1 MMCTTACPDS
11 GVQWCQKRNNEGKGA
26 MESTADL
33 LTCLML
39 LLLLGS
45 GVGFLMV
52 NRRMNR
58 LQKQI
63 EQLELRLEANILP
76 DATPGQ
82 EAPQVTL
89 PLASA
94 QPVQPAQPAPVAGL
108 RANLPPPTLP
118 KPQSLPPAAP
128 PLPAPAPA
136 PVKAPRK
143 PIPVVDWFLKSH
155 ILVQIGLIVLF
166 IGVALLLRY
175 AVDQGWLS
183 LEIRHIGA
191 AMGGVAL
198 GVVGWLLRKRQRSYG
213 LALEGGGLAILYLT
227 TFSAYQFYALLPAS
241 MAFGVFV
248 VLGGVG
254 MALALLQNARILA
267 YAALIGAFAAPLL
280 AAGDGGSYLG
290 LFGYY
295 ALLVLVALGLAVR
308 KGWQGLGVI
317 GLLFTYT
324 VGIGYTFANDP
335 VRNGDYPGVQGFV
348 ALFFG
353 LFAVAALLFAQRRSA
368 GRRIS
373 DLVIGVLNPVFAL
386 IWQMMLIIDF
396 ERGAGYSL
404 LVGGA
409 LYLGWFGLLRWRK
422 DEQLTLHRELSLFW
436 ALFMLT
442 LAIPVFVEA
451 QITAAIWAVA
461 GAAWVWI
468 GWRRTVGWLAP
479 WGLITQ
485 LGAGLA
491 FAPTLLDALGKF
503 LTPAAMST
511 PFLNEFT
518 LGWVMLGAA
527 GMASAYFFTR
537 PAFATAGAARASIW
551 RALAVLS
558 LTWGFAWWF
567 GGGALEATTVRAGF
581 VVSALVLFFTLSTV
595 VMALIGW
602 RLAFGWLEVPLRGL
616 LPLLLVLA
624 VVHRWEIDSPLEG
637 GAWLAWPLALLAHVW
652 MLRRNES
659 WRPVAVYHAAGL
671 WLATYLAAAAANGWL
686 GASDAGETWQVA
698 AVFTVLAAVIAGVT
712 TFAPRLPA
720 PFARHV
726 QAYRGGGV
734 GLVVV
739 IGALLLLM
747 TNFTQDGALHGLPY
761 LPLLNP
767 LALAMAA
774 LLAAT
779 IYWLAVVRNDVDAQW
794 RPLLWGLRWV
804 WWALLI
810 LTMSA
815 ELARSVHHLLG
826 VPLTWDGLYTSAIYQ
841 TLLAV
846 LWSVTALGLMV
857 WGSRRGSRSAWIAG
871 AVVLGM
877 TVLKL
882 FVVDL
887 AGVGT
892 VARIV
897 SFIGVGLLILV
908 IAFLAPAP
916 KLQNSQA
923 AQSDGE
929 GALP

>member
-1 MMCTTACPDS
+1 M
-11 GVQWCQKRNNEGKGA
+11 
-26 MESTADL
+26 MESAIGL
-33 LTCLML
+33 LTCLLL
-39 LLLLGS
+39 LLLLGG

-52 NRRMNR
+52 NQRINR

-63 EQLELRLEANILP
+63 EQIELRLTAGAMFAPESVEETSQFIQP
-76 DATPGQ
+76 MTP
-82 EAPQVTL
+82 AP
-89 PLASA
+89 
-94 QPVQPAQPAPVAGL
+94 PVQPAPTRAADVQANQLFPIPA
-108 RANLPPPTLP
+108 
-118 KPQSLPPAAP
+118 KPQSLPQAASP
-128 PLPAPAPA
+128 IPAPASA

-191 AMGGVAL
+191 AVGGVTL
-198 GVVGWLLRKRQRSYG
+198 GVVGWLLRKKQRSYG

-227 TFSAYQFYALLPAS
+227 TFSAYQFYALLPAPV
-241 MAFGVFV
+241 AFGVFV
-248 VLGGVG
+248 ALGGVG

-280 AAGDGGSYLG
+280 AAGEGGSYIG

-295 ALLVLVALGLAVR
+295 ALLVIVALGLSVR

-317 GLLFTYT
+317 GLIFTYS
-324 VGIGYTFANDP
+324 VGIGFTFANDP
-335 VRNGDYPGVQGFV
+335 VRNGDYPGMQGFV

-353 LFAVAALLFAQRRSA
+353 LFAVAALLFALRHGE

-373 DLVIGVLNPVFAL
+373 DLVIGVLNPLFAL
-386 IWQMMLIIDF
+386 LWQMMLVIDF

-409 LYLGWFGLLRWRK
+409 LYLGLFGLLLWRK
-422 DEQLTLHRELSLFW
+422 DERLSLHRELSLFW
-436 ALFMLT
+436 ALFLLT

-468 GWRRTVGWLAP
+468 GWRRAVGWLAP
-479 WGLITQ
+479 WGVITQ
-485 LGAGLA
+485 IGAGLA
-491 FAPTLLDALGKF
+491 FAPTLLDALGTI
-503 LTPAAMST
+503 LTPTEMGT

-527 GMASAYFFTR
+527 GIASAYFLTR
-537 PAFATAGAARASIW
+537 PAFATTGAARASIW

-558 LTWGFAWWF
+558 LAWGVAWWF
-567 GGGALEATTVRAGF
+567 GGGALEATTVPAGF
-581 VVSALVLFFTLSTV
+581 VVSTLVLFLTLSTV

-602 RLAFGWLEVPLRGL
+602 RLAFGWLELPLRGL

-652 MLRRNES
+652 MLRRNDG
-659 WRPVAVYHAAGL
+659 WQPVAVYHAAGV
-671 WLATYLAAAAANGWL
+671 WLVTYLAAAAANGLL
-686 GASDAGETWQVA
+686 GAIDAGETWQVA
-698 AVFTVLAAVIAGVT
+698 AVFTMLAAVIAGIT
-712 TFAPRLPA
+712 AFAHRLPT
-720 PFARHV
+720 PFNRHV
-726 QAYRGGGV
+726 TAYRVGGV
-734 GLVVV
+734 GLVAVF
-739 IGALLLLM
+739 GALLLLLA
-747 TNFTQDGALHGLPY
+747 NFMAEGASRGLPY

-794 RPLLWGLRWV
+794 RPLLWGMRWV

-826 VPLTWDGLYTSAIYQ
+826 VSLTWDGLYASAIYQ

-857 WGSRRGSRSAWIAG
+857 WGSRRGSRSSWIAG
-871 AVVLGM
+871 AMVLGM

-897 SFIGVGLLILV
+897 SFIGVGLLILL

-916 KLQNSQA
+916 QKKEMGEQRLES
-923 AQSDGE
+923 SDR
-929 GALP
+929 

>member
-1 MMCTTACPDS
+1 
-11 GVQWCQKRNNEGKGA
+11 
-26 MESTADL
+26 MESTTEL
-33 LTCLML
+33 LTCLVL

-45 GVGFLMV
+45 GVGFLIV
-52 NRRMNR
+52 TQRMNR

-63 EQLELRLEANILP
+63 EQLELRLDAGSTPAPAAVQESPRVIPSLP
-76 DATPGQ
+76 
-82 EAPQVTL
+82 
-89 PLASA
+89 
-94 QPVQPAQPAPVAGL
+94 PAQPDVVRVEEVSAKMPS
-108 RANLPPPTLP
+108 PTSPKPPTLP
-118 KPQSLPPAAP
+118 PVAAQPPAP
-128 PLPAPAPA
+128 EVVPA
-136 PVKAPRK
+136 KAPRK
-143 PIPVVDWFLKSH
+143 PIPLIDWFLKSH

-191 AMGGVAL
+191 AVGGVAL
-198 GVVGWLLRKRQRSYG
+198 GVVGWLLRKKQRAYG

-227 TFSAYQFYALLPAS
+227 TFSAYQFYELLPAPV
-241 MAFGVFV
+241 AFGVFV
-248 VLGGVG
+248 ALGGVG

-280 AAGDGGSYLG
+280 AAGDGGSYIG

-295 ALLVLVALGLAVR
+295 ALLVLVALSLAVR

-317 GLLFTYT
+317 GLLFTYS
-324 VGIGYTFANDP
+324 VGIGYTFTADP
-335 VRNGDYPGVQGFV
+335 VRHGDYLGVQSFV

-353 LFAVAALLFAQRRSA
+353 LFAAAALLFAMRRGE

-373 DLVIGVLNPVFAL
+373 DLVIGVLNPIFAL
-386 IWQMMLIIDF
+386 LWQLMLVIDF

-409 LYLGWFGLLRWRK
+409 FYLGLFVLLRWRV
-422 DEQLTLHRELSLFW
+422 DARLSLHRELSLFW
-436 ALFMLT
+436 ALFLLT

-468 GWRRTVGWLAP
+468 GWRRAVGWMAP
-479 WGLITQ
+479 WGVITQ

-491 FAPTLLDALGKF
+491 FAPTLLDAIDVM
-503 LTPAAMST
+503 LTPAEIGT
-511 PFLNEFT
+511 PFLSEFT
-518 LGWVMLGAA
+518 LGWMMVGAA
-527 GMASAYFFTR
+527 GMASAYFLTR
-537 PAFATAGAARASIW
+537 PAADESGAVRGGAW
-551 RALAVLS
+551 RALAVFS
-558 LTWGFAWWF
+558 LVWGVAWWF
-567 GGGALEATTVRAGF
+567 GGGVLEATTVPKGF
-581 VVSALVLFFTLSTV
+581 VISALVLFLTFSTV
-595 VMALIGW
+595 IMALIGG
-602 RLAFGWLEVPLRGL
+602 RLAFGWLELPLRGL

-637 GAWLAWPLALLAHVW
+637 GAWLAWLLALLAHVW
-652 MLRRNES
+652 VLQRNEG
-659 WRPVAVYHAAGL
+659 WRPVAVYHAAGV
-671 WLATYLAAAAANGWL
+671 WLVTYLAAAAANGLL
-686 GASDAGETWQVA
+686 GAIDAGETWQVSV
-698 AVFTVLAAVIAGVT
+698 VFTILAGVIAGVT
-712 TFAPRLPA
+712 AFAPRLPA
-720 PFARHV
+720 PFNHHV
-726 QAYRGGGV
+726 LPYRVGGG

-739 IGALLLLM
+739 IGGLLLLVA
-747 TNFTQDGALHGLPY
+747 NFMEDGALRGLPY

-774 LLAAT
+774 LLAAS

-794 RPLLWGLRWV
+794 RPLVWGLRWV

-815 ELARSVHHLLG
+815 ELARSVHHLRG
-826 VPLTWDGLYTSAIYQ
+826 VPFTWDGLYTSPIYQ

-846 LWSVTALGLMV
+846 LWGVTALGLMV
-857 WGSRRGSRSAWIAG
+857 WGSRRSVRASWIAG

-916 KLQNSQA
+916 KTERAREIQN
-923 AQSDGE
+923 E
-929 GALP
+929 